1 MAKVKIQGNASG
13 TGVLTVTAPNTST
26 DRTITLPDEDVTLG
40 AATPSIDDNGDATA
54 ITIDSSERVGIGTTS
69 PDSNSKL
76 HVYNGASGQSAA
88 TNNTEV
94 VIENNSTTGIS
105 FLTPN
110 NASSGLW
117 FADPESNASGR
128 FYYTHSDN
136 SLNVFTGGTQR
147 LKIDGDGLKFN
158 TDTAAA
164 NALDDYEEGTWTM
177 ALTCGSG
184 SVTQSNAAG
193 NYTKIGRQVTLT
205 GYADVASISSPSGL
219 LTIGGIPFD
228 NASNATGFYTAVA
241 VQGSNW
247 VSSVTDLYGSLS
259 GNNLYIFGFSSGNQ
273 TAVADKLQ
281 VGSAININ
289 VSYFTA

>member
-26 DRTITLPDEDVTLG
+26 DRTITLPDSTGTLLNSDGSGANLTNLPATTSITTTNSSDTVFDHALKVNNSRGSNDSFVSLGFHNRADVNTTGIKG
-40 AATPSIDDNGDATA
+40 ALVFDGTGKSD
-54 ITIDSSERVGIGTTS
+54 GIG
-69 PDSNSKL
+69 DF
-76 HVYNGASGQSAA
+76 VFC
-88 TNNTEV
+88 
-94 VIENNSTTGIS
+94 NSTTANIATAVTPSDERVRIQSGGGIS
-105 FLTPN
+105 FN
-110 NASSGLW
+110 G
-117 FADPESNASGR
+117 
-128 FYYTHSDN
+128 
-136 SLNVFTGGTQR
+136 
-147 LKIDGDGLKFN
+147 
-158 TDTAAA
+158 DTAAA

-219 LTIGGIPFD
+219 LTIGGIPF
-228 NASNATGFYTAVA
+228 NNVSNGTGFYTAVA

-289 VSYFTA
+289 VSYFTAA